1 MNIDKSKTDL
11 EGDNKMVKNK
21 IVALIIVG
29 GMVANIGLVANAYT
43 KTSTKSSGVKTTQ
56 NQKMARKPGGF
67 SDVNMQ
73 ADIKTKLDALVTAG
87 TIAQSQEDKIIA
99 DYKAMETARITEMD
113 QVKKMTEAERK
124 TYFDSKVNDARPDVL
139 ANLVTS
145 GTITQ
150 AQSDA
155 IKAALPVKGNGPM
168 GFGGPG
174 GPRGFGGPGGREAN
188 NGGKQPMNINP
199 AAQQANMKAQLDTLV
214 TSATITQSQEDQ
226 VIAFF
231 NTKDAERTAEMTK
244 IKSMTAAERKT
255 YMESKVKTERVD
267 PLAELVKA
275 GTLTQAQS
283 DAIKNLLPGHGMGH
297 RMLR

>member
-1 MNIDKSKTDL
+1 
-11 EGDNKMVKNK
+11 
-21 IVALIIVG
+21 
-29 GMVANIGLVANAYT
+29 
-43 KTSTKSSGVKTTQ
+43 
-56 NQKMARKPGGF
+56 
-67 SDVNMQ
+67 
-73 ADIKTKLDALVTAG
+73 
-87 TIAQSQEDKIIA
+87 
-99 DYKAMETARITEMD
+99 METARITEMD

-155 IKAALPVKGNGPM
+155 IKATLPVKGNGPM